1 MVVVVTCVSDRHVLD
16 HMTVCAQ
23 DVVDPGV
30 HHPSSAVH
38 APCPAVLQ
46 PRLML
51 WKEVYNRVIKPRR
64 VQGCCKILV
73 PRLSLWIYQVG
84 VNIAGHQ
91 QRAPPGPLAY
101 GRNNS
106 LYCRGVVWVQVA
118 PHDELLLAS

>member
-1 MVVVVTCVSDRHVLD
+1 MISTPGGGAPRRGATEVTQDQVMVVVVTCVSDRHVLD

-51 WKEVYNRVIKPRR
+51 
-64 VQGCCKILV
+64 
-73 PRLSLWIYQVG
+73 
-84 VNIAGHQ
+84 
-91 QRAPPGPLAY
+91 
-101 GRNNS
+101 
-106 LYCRGVVWVQVA
+106 
-118 PHDELLLAS
+118 